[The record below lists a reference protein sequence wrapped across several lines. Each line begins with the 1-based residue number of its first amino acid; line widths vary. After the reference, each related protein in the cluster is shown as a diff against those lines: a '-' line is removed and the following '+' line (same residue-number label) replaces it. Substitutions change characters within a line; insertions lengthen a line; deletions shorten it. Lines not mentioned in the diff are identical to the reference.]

1 MSNDINTVE
10 YKFMSLCLL
19 GFHMVKYQCTYL
31 INSNSEHY
39 LGLSIERELSAKNMF
54 WISMVK

>member
-54 WISMVK
+54 